1 MTALMSEEI
10 QAKAGMFVLGLDVCL
25 DCSILE
31 SAVLSEPVWSELGCL
46 V

>member
-10 QAKAGMFVLGLDVCL
+10 QAKAGMFVLDLDVCL
-25 DCSILE
+25 DCSILN
-31 SAVLSEPVWSELGCL
+31 SAVLSEPFWSELGYL